1 MSWIDVQFIKQATEA
16 LMDCRPMLKW
26 TYVYGYFLPE
36 TTNRDIFEYLQS
48 DLEAGVERLSQL
60 LEAKGDKDRVT
71 IINATEY
78 VRQRQKNLLQGL
90 MENDIQGRA
99 AAPEK
104 AYVNTDAEQY
114 DGWIYK
120 AGS

>member
-1 MSWIDVQFIKQATEA
+1 ME
-16 LMDCRPMLKW
+16 CRPMLKF
-26 TYVYGYFLPE
+26 TYVYGYYLPE
-36 TTNRDIFEYLQS
+36 TTNRDIFEYLQA

-90 MENDIQGRA
+90 MENDIQGKS

-104 AYVNTDAEQY
+104 VYVNTEAEQY
-114 DGWIYK
+114 DGWVYK
-120 AGS
+120 AGN

>member
-16 LMDCRPMLKW
+16 LMECRPMLKW
-26 TYVYGYFLPE
+26 TYVYGFFLPQ
-36 TTNRDIFEYLQS
+36 TTNRDIFEYLQA
-48 DLEAGVERLSQL
+48 DLEAGVERLSGL

-78 VRQRQKNLLQGL
+78 VRQRQKNLVQGL
-90 MENDIQGRA
+90 MENDIQGKS

-104 AYVNTDAEQY
+104 VYVNTDAEQY
-114 DGWIYK
+114 DGWVYK